1 MKEIINNEIFKSTIE
16 VLIPFIITFVLGLI
30 ENHKSKTIK
39 AAYPAIVKLVDSLFN
54 NKDSNLKREHAVNY
68 LRAEILATTPK
79 YLRWLVYPFVNTYFL
94 KYKADKVFSLVKLQ
108 EKEKE
113 LSETNKMNFLIN
125 NTGLTKE
132 NILIDDIDNPQNNS
146 FVSAEAYYKNN
157 LEGDKEFG
165 TGLKFTKILK

>member
-79 YLRWLVYPFVNTYFL
+79 YLRWLVYPFVNTCFL
-94 KYKADKVFSLVKLQ
+94 KYKADPYQQLPSIVFWTMGSFNSVVWAGVVKASFIIALG
-108 EKEKE
+108 
-113 LSETNKMNFLIN
+113 LICIYLLRWWLN
-125 NTGLTKE
+125 PMALGDEDAAALG
-132 NILIDDIDNPQNNS
+132 IDVPRARFIYIIIIYS
-146 FVSAEAYYKNN
+146 
-157 LEGDKEFG
+157 
-165 TGLKFTKILK
+165 